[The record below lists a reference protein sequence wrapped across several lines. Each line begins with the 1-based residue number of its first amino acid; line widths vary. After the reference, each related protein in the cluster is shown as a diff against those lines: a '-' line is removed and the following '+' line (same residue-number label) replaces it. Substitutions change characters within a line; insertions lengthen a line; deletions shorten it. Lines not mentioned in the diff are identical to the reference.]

1 MSVALYKPDEEGNLL
16 FLAEDDESD
25 NPVLTL
31 DEFLLE
37 ADEEDRVELYLALVG
52 DAEEDEGAVAVVLEV
67 DLDEPVGPRHAI
79 TASANFDDTET
90 SEPAPK
96 KRGRPRKET
105 VEVEE
110 ETPAPKRRGRPPGS
124 KNKPGAKKPGP
135 KPGSAKKKKRVG
147 VKSNPASEE

>member
-25 NPVLTL
+25 NPVMTL

-37 ADEEDRVELYLALVG
+37 ADDEDRVELYLALVG
-52 DAEEDEGAVAVVLEV
+52 DAEDDEGAVAVALEV

-79 TASANFDDTET
+79 TSSANFGNAEVADK
-90 SEPAPK
+90 PAPK
-96 KRGRPRKET
+96 KRGRPRKE
-105 VEVEE
+105 VVEE
-110 ETPAPKRRGRPPGS
+110 EETSTPKRRGRPPGS

-147 VKSNPASEE
+147 LKSNPASEE